1 MRSTIGW
8 LTLALLA
15 YLPALAQ
22 DHRDQRGGEQRGGGD
37 FHGGHIPD
45 RGPAPQPQ
53 GRIQPQGQPQAPQG
67 RIEPQAPQ
75 QNRTQQG
82 GRDRGFIDQPGHP
95 DAPHVHAD
103 NRWIGHDSG
112 RDDPHFRLDQPWEH
126 GRFTGGIGRDHVFRL
141 AGGGRDRFWFNGF
154 YFGVAPYQYDYV
166 SDWRWNGDQI
176 VIYDDPDHPGWY
188 LAYNVRT
195 GTYAHVQYLGN

>member
-1 MRSTIGW
+1 LRRTTGINAGASSEAAEISTGD
-8 LTLALLA
+8 TSRTGAPLLS
-15 YLPALAQ
+15 
-22 DHRDQRGGEQRGGGD
+22 
-37 FHGGHIPD
+37 
-45 RGPAPQPQ
+45 
-53 GRIQPQGQPQAPQG
+53 